1 MQHNLKKEANMFKQ
15 MFDTESS
22 TFTYLIADDVARE
35 AVLIDPV
42 ASHFEDY
49 IVMINQRDLRLKYAL
64 ETHVHADH
72 ITASGKLREKLN
84 IQTAVGELCG
94 AATADI
100 QLKEGDVLIV
110 GHQTIKVMATPGHT
124 AGSLSFLW
132 QDKLFTGDALL
143 INGCGRTDFQGGD
156 AGALFDSINNKIFTL
171 PDETL
176 IYPAHNYNGKRVSCV
191 GQEKAINSRLADKTR
206 DEFIAKMG
214 SLNLP
219 KPKFIDIAVPA
230 NRMCGV
236 LEENEQAPEVVQ
248 G

>member
-1 MQHNLKKEANMFKQ
+1 MFKQ
-15 MFDTESS
+15 MFDAESS
-22 TFTYLIADDVARE
+22 TLTYLIVDDVARE
-35 AVLIDPV
+35 ALLIDPV
-42 ASHFEDY
+42 ASHVDDY
-49 IVMINQRDLRLKYAL
+49 IALIKALNCLLKYSI
-64 ETHVHADH
+64 ETHLHADH

-94 AATADI
+94 AATADL
-100 QLKEGDVLIV
+100 QLKEGDILIV
-110 GHQTIKVMATPGHT
+110 GHQTIKVIATPGHT
-124 AGSLSFLW
+124 AGSLTFLW

-176 IYPAHNYNGKRVSCV
+176 IYPAHDYNGKRVSCV
-191 GQEKAINSRLADKTR
+191 GQEEAINSRLAHKTR
-206 DEFIAKMG
+206 DEFIAMMG

-219 KPKFIDIAVPA
+219 KPKLIDIAMPA

-236 LEENEQAPEVVQ
+236 LEENVQAPEVVQ

>member
-1 MQHNLKKEANMFKQ
+1 MFKQ
-15 MFDTESS
+15 MFDAESS
-22 TFTYLIADDVARE
+22 TLTYLIVDDVTCE
-35 AVLIDPV
+35 AALIDPV
-42 ASHFEDY
+42 ANHVDDY
-49 IVMINQRDLRLKYAL
+49 ITLIKELNCLLKYSI

-72 ITASGKLREKLN
+72 ITAGGKLREKLN
-84 IQTAVGELCG
+84 IQTAVGEQCG
-94 AATADI
+94 ATTADI

-110 GHQTIKVMATPGHT
+110 GHQTINVIATPGHT
-124 AGSLSFLW
+124 AGSMSFLW

-156 AGALFDSINNKIFTL
+156 AGVLFDSINNKIFTL

-176 IYPAHNYNGKRVSCV
+176 IYPAHDYNGKRVSCV
-191 GQEKAINSRLADKTR
+191 GQEKAINPRLADKSR
-206 DEFIAKMG
+206 DEFIAMMG

-219 KPKFIDIAVPA
+219 KPTLIDIAVPA

-236 LEENEQAPEVVQ
+236 LEENVQAPEVVQ

>member
-1 MQHNLKKEANMFKQ
+1 MFKQ
-15 MFDTESS
+15 MFDAESS
-22 TFTYLIADDVARE
+22 TLTYLIVDDVTRE
-35 AVLIDPV
+35 ALLIDPV
-42 ASHFEDY
+42 ASYVDEY
-49 IVMINQRDLRLKYAL
+49 IALIKALNCLLKYSV

-84 IQTAVGELCG
+84 LQTAVGELCG

-110 GHQTIKVMATPGHT
+110 GYQTIKVIATPGHT

-132 QDKLFTGDALL
+132 HDKLFTGDALL

-156 AGALFDSINNKIFTL
+156 AGVLFDSINNKIFTL

-176 IYPAHNYNGKRVSCV
+176 IYPAHDYNGKRVSCV
-191 GQEKAINSRLADKTR
+191 GQEKAINPRLADKTR
-206 DEFIAKMG
+206 DEFIAMMG

-219 KPKFIDIAVPA
+219 KPKLIDTAVPA

-236 LEENEQAPEVVQ
+236 LEENVQAPEVVQ